1 VAYLFINVYG
11 APKEDSGVVP
21 AVGGPIWDNWPVD
34 FYTENKSSLTVLSV
48 LFGTKL
54 DFNFES
60 SPISHADLTS
70 GRCSRRQPWRLTP
83 LEIRKK

>member
-1 VAYLFINVYG
+1 VPRLL
-11 APKEDSGVVP
+11 PWWVVP

-34 FYTENKSSLTVLSV
+34 VYASNKSSLTVLSV
-48 LFGTKL
+48 QFGTKL

-60 SPISHADLTS
+60 SRISHADLTS
-70 GRCSRRQPWRLTP
+70 GRRSRRQPWRSTP

>member
-1 VAYLFINVYG
+1 MGVFLKGYRRFW
-11 APKEDSGVVP
+11 GVVP

-34 FYTENKSSLTVLSV
+34 VYASNKSSLTVLSV

-60 SPISHADLTS
+60 S
-70 GRCSRRQPWRLTP
+70 
-83 LEIRKK
+83 

>member
-1 VAYLFINVYG
+1 MPPFVATLR
-11 APKEDSGVVP
+11 VVP

-34 FYTENKSSLTVLSV
+34 VYASNKSILTVLSV
-48 LFGTKL
+48 QFGTKL

-60 SPISHADLTS
+60 SRISHADLTS
-70 GRCSRRQPWRLTP
+70 GRRSRRQPWRSTP